1 LILGTNVSSPDPE
14 NVRREGRV
22 EAKIQVIVVR
32 GKRTIPLETLDV
44 SFKGLFLQTDEPPPV
59 RSLVRLRVRLPT
71 GDIETHA
78 MAVHVSSES
87 GVRDGGSSGRAGVGV
102 QFWGLSGP
110 DRMAWDAFIQGLL
123 QAKKAAEKAVKD
135 AIPPSGESPKFSAD
149 STPSGI
155 RIAPIL
161 ELDPQLDPQLDPR
174 PQLDSAP
181 PDADVG

>member
-1 LILGTNVSSPDPE
+1 LILNVSSTGPD
-14 NVRREGRV
+14 NQRREGRV
-22 EAKIQVIVVR
+22 EAKIQVMVVR
-32 GKRTIPLETLDV
+32 GKRTIPLETADV

-71 GDIETHA
+71 GDIEAHA
-78 MAVHVSSES
+78 MAVHVSASEP
-87 GVRDGGSSGRAGVGV
+87 GNTGAGRGGVGV

-110 DRMAWDAFIQGLL
+110 DRVAWDGFIQDLL
-123 QAKKAAEKAVKD
+123 QAKRAAEKSAKD
-135 AIPPSGESPKFSAD
+135 AIPPSGEAPTFAAD

-161 ELDPQLDPQLDPR
+161 DLA
-174 PQLDSAP
+174 SVP